1 MNINAP
7 TTSEAANKM
16 GKKNKQKQEEVLI
29 LIKLKFYVLFKKNF
43 NINKYN
49 FIEFPSLEYLWNL

>member
-16 GKKNKQKQEEVLI
+16 GKKTAEKEAEMGI
-29 LIKLKFYVLFKKNF
+29 LRW
-43 NINKYN
+43 
-49 FIEFPSLEYLWNL
+49 EYSFEL

>member
-16 GKKNKQKQEEVLI
+16 GKNTTD
-29 LIKLKFYVLFKKNF
+29 
-43 NINKYN
+43 
-49 FIEFPSLEYLWNL
+49 IENESGSLA